1 MIVFAWSTD
10 DILMRFMET
19 ALLGAQVQLEA
30 EMTVRRIQIQDFRV
44 VMLLRITN
52 TNKGA
57 GPF

>member
-1 MIVFAWSTD
+1 MFAWSTD

>member
-1 MIVFAWSTD
+1 
-10 DILMRFMET
+10 MET
-19 ALLGAQVQLEA
+19 ALLGTQMNLEA

-44 VMLLRITN
+44 VMVLRITN